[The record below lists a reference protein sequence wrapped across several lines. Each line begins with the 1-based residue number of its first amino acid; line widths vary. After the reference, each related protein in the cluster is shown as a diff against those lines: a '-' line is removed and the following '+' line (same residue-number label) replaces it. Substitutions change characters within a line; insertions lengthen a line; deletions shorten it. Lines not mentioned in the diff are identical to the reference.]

1 MMAAMSTEP
10 DGFRPPEPYPAPR
23 PRRAPRGRRVGVPA
37 VVAAIASIASC
48 SPAGLPAWTYA
59 PIGTAQPSPAAPI
72 PSGPPAAT
80 AEASAEPSAQT
91 STPPSDTPIA
101 GGWTFVKSEPC
112 PDSEFEC
119 ITLSVP
125 RDHFVANGPT
135 WEVTFGI
142 LRASGQK
149 QGTFVIA
156 TGGPGSSGLAVAD
169 GYTSAFPEGV
179 TDAFDIV
186 FFDQRGIG
194 RSQPFQCP
202 NATAEYYA
210 ADADPSDPA
219 GAVAFKTATETYV
232 TSCIAET
239 GAAEVDLPYYATR
252 QAVEDLEAFR
262 EYLGA
267 EQLDLYGESYGT
279 QYAQAYA
286 TSHPD
291 RIATLY
297 LDGPVDLTLDGATYY
312 AEAVRAFDD
321 VLIGTLNACAADPA
335 CAADFEGVSPLA
347 AYDAL
352 AAKLSSGPL
361 SYDFVKADGSTEART
376 LTPADLA
383 NTAVSYLY
391 GPFDRMMLVRA
402 LAATVDGDYTPLA
415 RAAAISI
422 GLDPET
428 LDVVPDP
435 TYSDAMYYAVE
446 CQDYVYFAEAGGA
459 SARADAY
466 IDFAHATRLDPLRL
480 DALYYG
486 DLPCAYWPNQPATDP
501 RPAPIVNA
509 PYTTIVLVG
518 TGDPI
523 TPVANAHR
531 LVSRLRDAYLII
543 TQGGPHVTFG
553 WGEACP
559 DEVIG
564 AYLVNG
570 KRPSSR
576 ITTCAGVIADDYV
589 PVGRDTAGD
598 YPDALAL
605 MSSMDDQV
613 TYTNDYQYQ
622 LDADPLGVGCDF
634 GGSIT
639 YTPGDTGAGLA
650 LDACEFTDGV
660 PMTGTGGFD
669 DESGDLTLEVTL
681 PDGTLRYT
689 RSGEGELRVTGTFRG
704 ETVDLRR

>member
-1 MMAAMSTEP
+1 MPAMST
-10 DGFRPPEPYPAPR
+10 GQR
-23 PRRAPRGRRVGVPA
+23 PRVAAA
-37 VVAAIASIASC
+37 VVAVVMLASC
-48 SPAGLPAWTYA
+48 APTSQPGWTFW
-59 PIGTAQPSPAAPI
+59 PTGSAQPSAAAAPT
-72 PSGPPAAT
+72 PTVPA
-80 AEASAEPSAQT
+80 PSAAPSAAPT
-91 STPPSDTPIA
+91 SPPSDTPIA
-101 GGWTFVKSEPC
+101 GGWTFVKSAPC

-142 LRASGQK
+142 LRATGK
-149 QGTFVIA
+149 RKGTFVTA
-156 TGGPGSSGLAVAD
+156 TGGPGTSGLASAD
-169 GYTSAFPEGV
+169 SYTSAFPEGV
-179 TDAFDIV
+179 TDAYDIV

-194 RSQPFQCP
+194 QSHPFECP
-202 NATAEYYA
+202 NATGEYYA

-219 GAVAFKTATETYV
+219 QAGAFKAATEAYV
-232 TSCIAET
+232 TACIAET
-239 GAAEVDLPYYATR
+239 GVDAAELPYFATR

-267 EQLDLYGESYGT
+267 DKLNLYGESYGT
-279 QYAQAYA
+279 QFAQAYA

-297 LDGPVDLTLDGATYY
+297 LDGPVDLTLDGASYY
-312 AEAVRAFDD
+312 AEAVRSFDD

-335 CAADFEGVSPLA
+335 CAADFEGVTPLV

-361 SYDFVKADGSTEART
+361 AYDFVKADGSTEARS
-376 LTPADLA
+376 LSLADLA

-391 GPFDRMMLVRA
+391 GPFDRMMFVRA
-402 LAATVDGDYTPLA
+402 LAAAVDGDYTPLA

-422 GLDPET
+422 ALDPET
-428 LDVVPDP
+428 LEVVPDP

-446 CQDYVYFAEAGGA
+446 CQDYVYFPEAGGP

-466 IDFAHATRLDPLRL
+466 LAFAHASRLDPLRL

-486 DLPCAYWPNQPATDP
+486 DLPCAYWPNQPASDP

-509 PYTTIVLVG
+509 PYRTFILVG

-523 TPVANAHR
+523 TPVANAYR
-531 LVSRLRDAYLII
+531 LASRLSDVYLLV
-543 TQGGPHVTFG
+543 TQGGAHVTFG
-553 WGEACP
+553 RGDACP

-564 AYLVNG
+564 AYLVDG
-570 KRPSSR
+570 KRPASR
-576 ITTCAGVIADDYV
+576 ITTCPGVVADDYV
-589 PVGRDTAGD
+589 PVGRDAEAD
-598 YPDALAL
+598 YADALAL

-613 TYTNDYQYQ
+613 TFTNDYQYQ
-622 LDADPLGVGCDF
+622 LDADPLAVGCDF

-639 YTPGDTGAGLA
+639 YTPTDTGTA
-650 LDACEFTDGV
+650 LTLDRCEFSDGL
-660 PMTGTGGFD
+660 PMTGTGAFD
-669 DESGDLTLEVTL
+669 DDSGDLTLEVTL
-681 PDGTLRYT
+681 PDGKLEYR
-689 RSGEGELRVTGTFRG
+689 RSGEGELAVTGTFRG
-704 ETVDLRR
+704 ATVDLSG

>member
-1 MMAAMSTEP
+1 MMPMMTT
-10 DGFRPPEPYPAPR
+10 GQRL
-23 PRRAPRGRRVGVPA
+23 RVAA
-37 VVAAIASIASC
+37 VVFAIVSLAAC
-48 SPAGLPAWTYA
+48 SPKPLPAWTPA
-59 PIGTAQPSPAAPI
+59 PGQTGGPQGSGTASPSASAPAPPSTAPSTAPSAAP
-72 PSGPPAAT
+72 
-80 AEASAEPSAQT
+80 

-101 GGWTFVKSEPC
+101 GGWTFVKAEPC
-112 PDSEFEC
+112 PDSDFEC

-125 RDHFVANGPT
+125 RDHFVAGGPT
-135 WEVTFGI
+135 WDVTFGI

-149 QGTFVIA
+149 KGTFVIA
-156 TGGPGSSGLAVAD
+156 TGGPGSSGLASAD

-179 TDAFDIV
+179 ADAYDIV

-194 RSQPFQCP
+194 LSRPFACP
-202 NATAEYYA
+202 NATGEYYA
-210 ADADPSDPA
+210 TDADPSDPGQA
-219 GAVAFKTATETYV
+219 QAFKVATETYV

-239 GAAEVDLPYYATR
+239 GVDEAELPYYATR

-262 EYLGA
+262 DYLGA
-267 EQLDLYGESYGT
+267 EELDLYGESYGT

-321 VLIGTLNACAADPA
+321 VLIGTLNACAEDPA
-335 CAADFEGVSPLA
+335 CAADFEGVTPLA

-361 SYDFVKADGSTEART
+361 SYDFIKADGSTEPRT
-376 LTPADLA
+376 LTLADLD

-402 LAATVDGDYTPLA
+402 LAAAVDGDYTPLA

-422 GLDPET
+422 ALDPET
-428 LDVVPDP
+428 LEVVPDP
-435 TYSDAMYYAVE
+435 TYSDALYYAVE
-446 CQDYVYFAEAGGA
+446 CQDYVYFAEAGTA

-501 RPAPIVNA
+501 RPAPIVDA

-531 LVSRLRDAYLII
+531 LVSRLSDAYLII

-564 AYLVNG
+564 AYLASG
-570 KRPSSR
+570 KRPSAR

-589 PVGRDTAGD
+589 PVGRDGAAD
-598 YPDALAL
+598 YEDALVL
-605 MSSMDDQV
+605 MASMDDQV
-613 TYTNDYQYQ
+613 TYTHDYQYQ
-622 LDADPLGVGCDF
+622 LDADPLAVGCDF

-639 YTPGDTGAGLA
+639 YTPGDTGTDLA
-650 LDACEFTDGV
+650 LDKCQFGDGL
-660 PMTGTGGFD
+660 PMTGTGAFD

-681 PDGTLRYT
+681 PDGTLTYT

-704 ETVDLRR
+704 AAVDLTR